1 VWLLVRRP
9 LLFLLV
15 IGCTVSFL
23 ASSQLTARLIIDGAV
38 SFAFVPVIQV
48 AALAAILRWTP
59 SRLRLADAVD
69 RFFAGSTAW
78 LVTLIAIGAAAA
90 VTQPVFWS
98 LTMLELAA
106 VPALAASLLIDY
118 RFFRDDMAHARPARA
133 VTVQRLIA
141 WPLTVA
147 YFLGV
152 PIWAEVLPH
161 IPGWPIR

>member
-1 VWLLVRRP
+1 V
-9 LLFLLV
+9 
-15 IGCTVSFL
+15 
-23 ASSQLTARLIIDGAV
+23 
-38 SFAFVPVIQV
+38 
-48 AALAAILRWTP
+48 
-59 SRLRLADAVD
+59 
-69 RFFAGSTAW
+69 
-78 LVTLIAIGAAAA
+78 
-90 VTQPVFWS
+90 
-98 LTMLELAA
+98 
-106 VPALAASLLIDY
+106 ASLLVDY